1 MKVSPN
7 MWKAAALIKEHGGE
21 GYSFPRRL
29 PARTVAYLKK
39 NGFHQ
44 SDYGTWY
51 IGPRKAA

>member
-7 MWKAAALIKEHGGE
+7 MWKAAALIKERGGE